1 MGTKTNY
8 GSGKKSAGE
17 NRGKGS
23 MDSKGTCY
31 SYGKNSSIAKGIS
44 TGRTG
49 STKIDVGYSA
59 GQKDTNRNASPDP
72 KSAKVFKPGGRS

>member
-1 MGTKTNY
+1 MGTNAKY
-8 GSGKKSAGE
+8 GSGNKSAGE

-31 SYGKNSSIAKGIS
+31 SYGKSSSIAKGIS

-59 GQKDTNRNASPDP
+59 GQKDANRNTAPDS
-72 KSAKVFKPGGRS
+72 KSAKVFKPGGRA